1 MMSLHRSLVLFFLF
15 ISCLTLSSLA
25 LPLCS
30 DSRAPLEGNST
41 LSFCPY
47 KGKTCCD
54 TKEDSNLNKQFQYM
68 NISDMGCASVVKSI
82 LCSRCDIFSSELFR
96 DHSDQLSVPLRT
108 SALKHGRHVRTS
120 P

>member
-1 MMSLHRSLVLFFLF
+1 MFDFFCF
-15 ISCLTLSSLA
+15 SG
-25 LPLCS
+25 
-30 DSRAPLEGNST
+30 APLEGNST

-82 LCSRCDIFSSELFR
+82 LCSVSTICLFFVSKDSVMIFL
-96 DHSDQLSVPLRT
+96 
-108 SALKHGRHVRTS
+108 
-120 P
+120 